1 MSDFLEV
8 KAKRVEIASGWGLEG
23 SVLVLVDIPSE
34 EMDTEGDAEKLAEW
48 LWSTVPMKTLDLA
61 IKKLA
66 RRDEVAKE
74 ELGLYLQGD

>member
-8 KAKRVEIASGWGLEG
+8 KARRVEIASGWGLDG
-23 SVLVLVDIPSE
+23 SRLTLVDVPPK
-34 EMDTEGDAEKLAEW
+34 EMDTEEDAEKLAEW

-61 IKKLA
+61 IEKLA